1 MDRKFALVFS
11 LAVVAFLG
19 AAAYP
24 ALAQN
29 VQTPSVQAHIDVG
42 LDFDA
47 SAPFLL
53 NCEALNGVE
62 NAQADRVPEL
72 IPVALLSDA
81 GQTPAYRLS
90 ELLPFTLDSVGL
102 SQSPSSDLG
111 QGGVPVE
118 VETAGDLNGDS
129 EPDVVF
135 YFAVTSVFGSYEACA
150 AAESL
155 VLDINLLTPQGPLH
169 LFGVDRVA
177 AAAPQTATD
186 LSGPEELG
194 AFSLGRVAAQV
205 RAHSRVVEFSIS
217 GQGIKDARVEVYALS
232 GALVY
237 DSGFVADRALRWNM
251 LDASG
256 TSVANGV
263 YLYVVTARGVD
274 GRNARSEVK
283 KVVIL
288 R

>member
-11 LAVVAFLG
+11 LAVVALSG
-19 AAAYP
+19 VVGYP
-24 ALAQN
+24 ALAEN
-29 VQTPSVQAHIDVG
+29 VQTPSVQARIDVG

-47 SAPFLL
+47 STPFPL

-62 NAQADRVPEL
+62 NAQADRGPDL

-90 ELLPFTLDSVGL
+90 ELLPFALESVGL

-118 VETAGDLNGDS
+118 VEAAGDLNGDL

-155 VLDINLLTPQGPLH
+155 VLDINILTPEGPLH

-177 AAAPQTATD
+177 AAAPQAD
-186 LSGPEELG
+186 RNEPETLA
-194 AFSLGRVAAQV
+194 AFSLGRVTALL
-205 RAHSRVVEFSIS
+205 RAHNRVVEFSIS
-217 GQGIKDARVEVYALS
+217 GQGVKDARVEVYALS
-232 GALVY
+232 GALVF
-237 DSGFVADRALRWNM
+237 DSGFVAGRALRWDT
-251 LDASG
+251 LDSSG
-256 TSVANGV
+256 ASVANGV
-263 YLYVVTARGVD
+263 YLYVVTARSAD
-274 GRNARSEVK
+274 GRNVRSEVK